1 VLRFDEKC
9 LSLRRFAFAEEALS
23 FSFDDRFLIEL
34 RLVEDYA
41 SKPAV
46 MFDVCIVPRSF
57 PSFQVYLSSLKSPK
71 SENNSN

>member
-1 VLRFDEKC
+1 
-9 LSLRRFAFAEEALS
+9 
-23 FSFDDRFLIEL
+23 
-34 RLVEDYA
+34 VEDYA